1 MNTEMNQRRQNTLDS
16 IETAFFQLIQNKTLK
31 DISVSE
37 LCKVAEINRST
48 FYENYDDLNT
58 LASAWC
64 RKVENLT
71 AAQLHPD
78 SDYVWLFKYVLAN
91 RDIFTAYF
99 KLAMLPE
106 AEDYQS
112 AFRRRGIYAVVK
124 TWLENG
130 CQESAEHMSQLLQRL
145 IHKT

>member
-16 IETAFFQLIQNKTLK
+16 VETAFFQLIQNKALK
-31 DISVSE
+31 EISVSE
-37 LCKVAEINRST
+37 LCKAAEINRST

-78 SDYVWLFKYVLAN
+78 GDYVWLFEYVLAN

-99 KLAMLPE
+99 KLAMPPK

-124 TWLENG
+124 AWLENG
-130 CQESAEHMSQLLQRL
+130 CTETADDMNRV
-145 IHKT
+145 IRYCVK